1 LTDRSKEMI
10 KVNGFQVAPAEIEAV
25 LHGHPGVRDC
35 AVFGV
40 PDECAGELPV
50 AAVSLDAA
58 HPATIEELQRLV
70 ADSLATYKHLHA
82 VVVVDD
88 IPRLPSGK
96 VLRRTLRDE
105 WSPQLERN

>member
-1 LTDRSKEMI
+1 
-10 KVNGFQVAPAEIEAV
+10 KVSGFQVAPAEIEAV

-40 PDECAGELPV
+40 PDERTGELPV
-50 AAVSLDAA
+50 AAVSLDPA
-58 HPATIEELQRLV
+58 HPPTVDELQHLV
-70 ADSLATYKHLHA
+70 AESLATYKPLHA

-105 WSPQLERN
+105 WAPKLERSSNATSSRAG